1 MPLVLASLAAIS
13 FTVGGIF
20 MKRADGLHNAP
31 AAAVFLLLFAVGAAI
46 QSQAMR
52 GTELGATYIVV
63 LGLEAAL
70 ALAFGTL
77 LFAEPLTLAKAGAVA
92 LIVSGIALLRVA

>member
-1 MPLVLASLAAIS
+1 MHLVLASLAAVS

-20 MKRADGLHNAP
+20 MKRADGVQN
-31 AAAVFLLLFAVGAAI
+31 AAAAAAFLLLFAIGAVI

-70 ALAFGTL
+70 ALAFGTV
-77 LFAEPLTLAKAGAVA
+77 LFAEPLTLAKAAAVA
-92 LIVSGIALLRVA
+92 LIVGGIALLRMS